1 IVDGRGL
8 AAALAFGAQ
17 GAWMGT
23 RVIASREAHAGR
35 AYQEAIVRASGSDTA
50 VTRCFSGKPMRVI
63 RNAYVEGWERRP
75 TEIRKFPEQMAIS
88 AREDVLT
95 ALRGPDSEVD
105 ATRDCM
111 PCGQGAGAISELLS
125 CREIIERTLR
135 EAEAVIGRLGA
146 LRA

>member
-1 IVDGRGL
+1 
-8 AAALAFGAQ
+8 
-17 GAWMGT
+17 MGT
-23 RVIASREAHAGR
+23 RFIASHEARAGHGYKKQITLAR
-35 AYQEAIVRASGSDTA
+35 DEDTV
-50 VTRCFSGKPMRVI
+50 VTRCYSGKPMRVI

-125 CREIIERTLR
+125 CHEIIERTLR